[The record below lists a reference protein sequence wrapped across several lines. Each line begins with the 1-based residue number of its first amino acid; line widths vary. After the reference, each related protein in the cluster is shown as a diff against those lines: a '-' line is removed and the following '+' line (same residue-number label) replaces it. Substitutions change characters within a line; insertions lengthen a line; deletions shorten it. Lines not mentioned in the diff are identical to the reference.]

1 MIYHILDIL
10 FIVFHTSLIVINLF
24 GWIWSKTRKLNLLTL
39 ILTGASWVFLGLIYG
54 TLGYCPFTDWHFRIL
69 ERLGENDL
77 PSSYVKY
84 IADRLTGLDV
94 SSSNVDKVTLYS
106 FIVALMISIILN
118 TRDILRKRYGKG
130 KT

>member
-1 MIYHILDIL
+1 MICHILDIF
-10 FIVFHTSLIVINLF
+10 FIVFHTSLIIFNLF

-69 ERLGENDL
+69 ERLGETDL

-84 IADRLTGLDV
+84 IADRLTGLDF
-94 SSSNVDKVTLYS
+94 SSSTVDKVTLYS
-106 FIVALMISIILN
+106 FIFALVISIILN
-118 TRDILRKRYGKG
+118 MRGKLRER
-130 KT
+130 